1 MTLFCHAVVWCIK
14 TQRRGNLLKSG
25 WARPKIIQAIKKC
38 SIKEKQRSKCPSS
51 TPGSYAT
58 VIYCMLGEIFA
69 TTTTLRKK
77 EDEPYMEN
85 LRNVDA
91 SFDYVNISEL
101 DKVVVT

>member
-1 MTLFCHAVVWCIK
+1 
-14 TQRRGNLLKSG
+14 
-25 WARPKIIQAIKKC
+25 
-38 SIKEKQRSKCPSS
+38 
-51 TPGSYAT
+51 
-58 VIYCMLGEIFA
+58 MLGEIFA